1 MDALPLLRPADV
13 DLSSGQLF
21 RVSAR
26 AVATITIVMG
36 VLVAACIWIGW
47 RGGVVFGGRGMIP
60 AVLAW
65 WVVFWLGLFLLF
77 YANDWRKARKPSAWL
92 ALATGE
98 GVYLKY
104 RSYRNL
110 GWNQDVSQVAFVPYE
125 LIESARIERHTWL
138 TPESQS
144 RDTRSERVTYVELEL
159 ADADLGE
166 FEQRLA
172 DERAGKP
179 GRSARGTRTWRH
191 FPVSVEAGNV
201 VRIEWRAHP
210 GAAAF
215 LEYLTARGVLIAE
228 AGATTIDLRNAPDED
243 QLAELARRGQTLDLI
258 RVLRFNTDMPLTQAK
273 AEAERMIADAKV
285 RARR

>member
-26 AVATITIVMG
+26 AFATITIVMG

-144 RDTRSERVTYVELEL
+144 ATRAASASLMSSSSWPMRIWVSSSSGWPTSGPENQGVRREGLEH
-159 ADADLGE
+159 G
-166 FEQRLA
+166 
-172 DERAGKP
+172 
-179 GRSARGTRTWRH
+179 GTFR
-191 FPVSVEAGNV
+191 
-201 VRIEWRAHP
+201 
-210 GAAAF
+210 
-215 LEYLTARGVLIAE
+215 
-228 AGATTIDLRNAPDED
+228 
-243 QLAELARRGQTLDLI
+243 
-258 RVLRFNTDMPLTQAK
+258 
-273 AEAERMIADAKV
+273 
-285 RARR
+285 